1 MPEMTSP
8 GGLPIL
14 GAEELDAHRGTPL
27 PDRTAMTT
35 IHVEL
40 GFPID
45 NFAMPINLATA
56 VNHQSPDSWAVAD
69 ADQIVIVDQ
78 VDDDGMAPPPR
89 YRT

>member
-8 GGLPIL
+8 GGVPIL
-14 GAEELDAHRGTPL
+14 SAEELDAHRGTPL

-45 NFAMPINLATA
+45 NFAMPINLATEGDD
-56 VNHQSPDSWAVAD
+56 HSWAVVD
-69 ADQIVIVDQ
+69 ADQMVIVDQ
-78 VDDDGMAPPPR
+78 VDDDGMAPPPG
-89 YRT
+89 YDT